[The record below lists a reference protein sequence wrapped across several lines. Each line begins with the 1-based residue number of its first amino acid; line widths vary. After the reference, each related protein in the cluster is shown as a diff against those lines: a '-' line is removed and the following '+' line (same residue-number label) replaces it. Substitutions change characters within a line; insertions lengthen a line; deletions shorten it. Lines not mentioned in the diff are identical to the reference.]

1 MMHRLRRPELMDA
14 PDLAPPEH
22 LEALRGLER
31 INHASSSVR
40 WTLKPIIALAK
51 ARGLSRLHLLDVACG
66 GGEVPIGVATAARHA
81 GIAIDLTLVDQSQTA
96 LAAAQQRA
104 VAAGIVA
111 RTHSTSAFE
120 QELPVADVV
129 TCSLFLH
136 HLDRLDVVRLL
147 GRLAGATRHLLVV
160 TDLRRSRLGWVI
172 AWVGCRVL
180 SRSPIV
186 HFDGPVSVRAAWTP
200 AELVAMAREAGL
212 PSARVRRLWPWR
224 MQLIWQKEDAA

>member
-1 MMHRLRRPELMDA
+1 MHRLRIPELMDA

-31 INHASSSVR
+31 INQASSSVR
-40 WTLKPIIALAK
+40 CTLKPILALAK
-51 ARGLSRLHLLDVACG
+51 AHGLSRLHLLDVACG
-66 GGEVPIGVATAARHA
+66 GGEVPIGVAAAARHA
-81 GIAIDLTLVDQSQTA
+81 GIAIDLTLVDQSHTA

-104 VAAGIVA
+104 INANVVA
-111 RTHSTSAFE
+111 RTHNASAFE
-120 QELPVADVV
+120 QELPVGDVV

-136 HLDRLDVVRLL
+136 HLDRPDVVRLL
-147 GRLAGATRHLLVV
+147 GRLAGAARHLLVV

-172 AWVGCRVL
+172 AWIGCRVL

-200 AELVAMAREAGL
+200 TELVAMAREAGL
-212 PSARVRRLWPWR
+212 PCARVTRLWPWR
-224 MQLIWQKEDAA
+224 MQLIWQKGDAT